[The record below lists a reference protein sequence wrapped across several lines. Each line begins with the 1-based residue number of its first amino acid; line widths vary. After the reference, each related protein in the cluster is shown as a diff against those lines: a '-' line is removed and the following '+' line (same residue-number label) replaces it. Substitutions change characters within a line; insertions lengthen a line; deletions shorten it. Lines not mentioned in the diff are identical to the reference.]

1 MSREP
6 SLTVVTNEAAVDL
19 RHDQSESRFRSAEPG
34 PCGGQAVM
42 GSEPGQNICWGVLK
56 RTSVAGAFL
65 AFSQRAGQLQRLVH
79 ECSEEVGG

>member
-1 MSREP
+1 M
-6 SLTVVTNEAAVDL
+6 VVTNEAAVDL

-34 PCGGQAVM
+34 PLRGQAVM
-42 GSEPGQNICWGVLK
+42 GSEPRAKHNCWGVLK
-56 RTSVAGAFL
+56 RTAVAGAFL